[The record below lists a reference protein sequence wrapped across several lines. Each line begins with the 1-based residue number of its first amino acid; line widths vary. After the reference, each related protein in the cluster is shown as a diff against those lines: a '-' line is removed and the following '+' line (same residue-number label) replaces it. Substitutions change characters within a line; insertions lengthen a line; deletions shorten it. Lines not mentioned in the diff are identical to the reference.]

1 MLSAI
6 CITLAVFVVSL
17 WLARWLCSPA
27 ARLRLLDH
35 PNERSLHATP
45 IPRTGGIAIIASL
58 TLGLLLELSLSLM
71 AGAPARFQAIES
83 GWILLMLL
91 LVASV
96 SLWDD
101 WTELPPGL
109 RFVVHG
115 IAAAGAVLGA
125 GLTIDALAVPR
136 VGVIELGW
144 LAVPVTILCLMWMT
158 NLYNFMDGM
167 DGFAGGMTV
176 LGFGFLGYLAWAGG
190 DGFVAVMSL
199 LTVGATAGFLIYNR
213 PPARIFMGDAGSTL
227 LGFLA
232 GSLSVLEIHRGLFD
246 FWVPLLIFS
255 PFIVDATVTLFRR
268 LLRGEKIWRAH
279 RQHYYQRLVLLGWSH
294 RKTVLFEYCLM
305 LCGGASAILYTKV
318 SQSVRLALLIAWL
331 LLYLALAFYV
341 RMQEQKSLAGRTLE
355 ASSAGHPAS

>member
-1 MLSAI
+1 MLI
-6 CITLAVFVVSL
+6 DLLIVGLVFSVSL
-17 WLARWLCSPA
+17 WLTSRLSSPA

-45 IPRTGGIAIIASL
+45 IPRTGGLAILISL
-58 TLGLLLELSLSLM
+58 TAGLLLELSRALL
-71 AGAPARFQAIES
+71 AGSRGTFQSGEG

-91 LVASV
+91 LIAAV

-101 WTELPPGL
+101 WTELPVGL
-109 RFVVHG
+109 RLVVHAV
-115 IAAAGAVLGA
+115 AAAGVVVGA
-125 GLTIDALAVPR
+125 GLTIDVIEVPR
-136 VGVIELGW
+136 LSVLALGW
-144 LAVPVTILCLMWMT
+144 LAVPLTILWLMWMT

-190 DGFVAVMSL
+190 DAFVAVLSL
-199 LTVGATAGFLIYNR
+199 MTVGATAGFLIYNR

-232 GSLSVLEIHRGLFD
+232 GTLSVLEIHRGLFD

-255 PFIVDATVTLFRR
+255 PFVVDATTTLFRR
-268 LLRGEKIWRAH
+268 LFRGEKIWQAH

-294 RKTVLFEYCLM
+294 QKTVLAEYCLM
-305 LCGGASAILYTKV
+305 LACGSSAVLYTRV
-318 SQSVRLALLIAWL
+318 GANERLALLAGWL
-331 LLYLALAFYV
+331 LIYLSLAFCV
-341 RMQEQKSLAGRTLE
+341 NRAERRNRAEQQSL
-355 ASSAGHPAS
+355 SV

>member
-1 MLSAI
+1 MTLESLGIAGIVFSLS
-6 CITLAVFVVSL
+6 S
-17 WLARWLCSPA
+17 WLTSRLSSPA

-45 IPRTGGIAIIASL
+45 IPRTGGLAILASL
-58 TLGLLLELSLSLM
+58 TAGLVLELSRTFL
-71 AGAPARFQAIES
+71 AGTRGAFQSNQS

-91 LVASV
+91 LIVVV

-101 WTELPPGL
+101 WSELPPGL

-115 IAAAGAVLGA
+115 IAAAGVVIGA

-136 VGVIELGW
+136 LPVVMLGW
-144 LAVPVTILCLMWMT
+144 LAVPLTILCLMWMT

-176 LGFGFLGYLAWAGG
+176 MGFGFLGYLAWSGG
-190 DGFVAVMSL
+190 DGFVAVLSL
-199 LTVGATAGFLIYNR
+199 LTVGATGGFLIFNR

-232 GSLSVLEIHRGLFD
+232 GTLSVLEVHRGLFD
-246 FWVPLLIFS
+246 LWVPLLIFS
-255 PFIVDATVTLFRR
+255 PFIVDATTTLFRR
-268 LLRGEKIWRAH
+268 LLRGEKIWQAH

-294 RKTVLFEYCLM
+294 RKTVLIEYCLM
-305 LCGGASAILYTKV
+305 LACGLSAVLYTV
-318 SQSVRLALLIAWL
+318 SGANVRVALLVSWL
-331 LLYLALAFYV
+331 LIYPLLAFCV
-341 RMQEQKSLAGRTLE
+341 RRAELRSRHETMNAER
-355 ASSAGHPAS
+355 SAMS